1 MAAAPAQA
9 SLETSLTRLNDDGR
23 ALLFTEAR
31 TANTFS
37 DRPVTGEQLREI
49 YELMK
54 WGPTWSNTLPLRI
67 VYVTTPDGKAR
78 LLPHLQ
84 PGNVGKATQAPVNA
98 ILAVDSAFHHQI
110 PRLFRFRAGMRDA
123 LEADRGT
130 ARTRGAGGTGRAAVP
145 AEPGRRAAGSASW
158 CRGSR

>member
-49 YELMK
+49 YEQSP
-54 WGPTWSNTLPLRI
+54 W
-67 VYVTTPDGKAR
+67 YER
-78 LLPHLQ
+78 L
-84 PGNVGKATQAPVNA
+84 
-98 ILAVDSAFHHQI
+98 
-110 PRLFRFRAGMRDA
+110 PRLDYA
-123 LEADRGT
+123 EAVRH
-130 ARTRGAGGTGRAAVP
+130 A
-145 AEPGRRAAGSASW
+145 
-158 CRGSR
+158 